1 MKIQHLLLTICLLL
15 CIYSCELMP
24 AISWGWQDPATS
36 ILLTGENLSST
47 KLSYIVP
54 SDDNQVH
61 SDRFTFS
68 FTVDYSDCVKVKKNK
83 GEQFNVVPSSELF
96 SSFGSNMKAV
106 KNEFERIHK
115 EVSDSYLSVCP
126 GRCYF
131 NVITILY
138 NGGMSL
144 VCDSEFAGHPAGEN
158 LASVITCFPWYDGF
172 VEQSG
177 EDPIIAGG
185 FNTPSY
191 VGKCIEMPM
200 DYISMIGGT
209 IEFSIPMGDYE
220 LLHTGANFRLEI
232 PVRVVDY
239 LTWLNNKISDPNA
252 EMPYR
257 DEVLK
262 CSFRTNWTLR

>member
-15 CIYSCELMP
+15 CIYSCELP
-24 AISWGWQDPATS
+24 AIGKEEPQTS
-36 ILLTGENLSST
+36 LLLTGESLANT
-47 KLSYIVP
+47 KLSYVVP
-54 SDDNQVH
+54 EAEYHQVKN
-61 SDRFTFS
+61 DRFIFTFK
-68 FTVDYSDCVKVKKNK
+68 VDLSDNVKVKENS
-83 GEQFNVVPSSELF
+83 GQYNVIPSDELF
-96 SSFGSNMKAV
+96 SSFGSNKRTV
-106 KNEFERIHK
+106 RNEYERIHK
-115 EVSDSYLSVCP
+115 EVCDAFLSVSHTV
-126 GRCYF
+126 RYSF

-138 NGGMSL
+138 NGGISL
-144 VCDSEFAGHPAGEN
+144 ICDSEFAGHAAGEN
-158 LASVITCFPWYDGF
+158 LAS
-172 VEQSG
+172 
-177 EDPIIAGG
+177 IIIPKSSENPMIAPE

-209 IEFSIPMGDYE
+209 IKFSIPMGDYE